1 MIWLVLFIF
10 FFNGIC
16 ITNGFPVDMSS
27 KELVNT
33 NNTQSTSTTT
43 PQIQED
49 SIKGNFMAT
58 SKFWGPILSAL
69 LLFIVG
75 VFVNF
80 RKLIVNFSDGYRK
93 TYKKRYDDCH
103 KIHSN
108 WWSYLSFC
116 GIGSSLRIFFS
127 QFNSIWNICK
137 KKNVK
142 DRTVTVSSWSGIF
155 KTCPKL
161 SWKDVLEMMRSYDK
175 YFLHHYN
182 FCSYEE
188 CPHDDYKFCCG
199 LMMEPV
205 YYFVVVDWNSKNQGK
220 YEIQNLTLED
230 NVALTVMDRDHRP
243 PGYANLPNEQPNSE
257 LKKSLEDMKGQFK
270 KICLVLL
277 NFPTEISENHAAIKA
292 IHNFITDYNVKLI
305 YKSWV
310 ETSRDEV
317 ESSTDNVNDSLPL
330 LEPGTHSHYETV
342 KPSNEDYMKSKPRSS
357 THGKPKEY
365 KPAHN
370 KTNVGN
376 MDPCKISSNGTV
388 VVDETTP
395 LEETPAKKRQSKDA
409 DFFNKP
415 LDDLKFTELCK
426 KLDSALPPCNVDAVA
441 RACDFTLEEMVQLQL
456 HRAGGGS
463 PALTFLRTLV
473 LSEEGERSIEDL
485 KECFKAKKIPKA
497 ALNVLKTFSDVDHIC
512 NLTED
517 QLDQLA
523 QKLQFQP
530 YVSLPDWK
538 DVADYFN
545 MHRLIPNCQQAVKQN
560 NSYSPTFYL
569 VQLLSTRGCTIGKFL
584 EVLRKVN
591 KQAVEMV
598 EQQAKTA

>member
-1 MIWLVLFIF
+1 MFLSSLVNQVFNTKMIQLVLFF
-10 FFNGIC
+10 YLLNGIC
-16 ITNGFPVDMSS
+16 TTNS
-27 KELVNT
+27 
-33 NNTQSTSTTT
+33 STTS
-43 PQIQED
+43 PQLQEDGED
-49 SIKGNFMAT
+49 SIKDNFIAT
-58 SKFWGPILSAL
+58 SKFWGPIFSAL

-93 TYKKRYDDCH
+93 TYEKRYDCH

-161 SWKDVLEMMRSYDK
+161 SWKDVQEMMRSYDK

-188 CPHDDYKFCCG
+188 CPHNDYKFCCG

-277 NFPTEISENHAAIKA
+277 NFPTEISEKHAAIKA

-310 ETSRDEV
+310 KSLKNQVDF
-317 ESSTDNVNDSLPL
+317 SKDDVNESLPL
-330 LEPGTHSHYETV
+330 LASVQATYNTSVSNSESPKQLPDATDNTSVSNSESPKQLPDATDNTSVSKLESLKQLPDEHIRKCMIAYLTDKWFMENAVQANGLRQEFAYHLGLMDAKVGRIFGTTFRTENPILECV
-342 KPSNEDYMKSKPRSS
+342 CSKAFENNCS
-357 THGKPKEY
+357 TKDLLNSVNVAFK
-365 KPAHN
+365 
-370 KTNVGN
+370 NVGLVYEIEEN
-376 MDPCKISSNGTV
+376 EINKSPFNSIDTSNSNIDFHTRKGRSTVFHTIADKSGYEGRYVLHFLVPYGTIQNYF
-388 VVDETTP
+388 
-395 LEETPAKKRQSKDA
+395 L
-409 DFFNKP
+409 NKP
-415 LDDLKFTELCK
+415 N
-426 KLDSALPPCNVDAVA
+426 NVVERILA
-441 RACDFTLEEMVQLQL
+441 TLEQWIITTKKDEVVWWRIQ
-456 HRAGGGS
+456 AV
-463 PALTFLRTLV
+463 LTFLGRNDV
-473 LSEEGERSIEDL
+473 IEAVINNFLSQKG
-485 KECFKAKKIPKA
+485 A
-497 ALNVLKTFSDVDHIC
+497 
-512 NLTED
+512 NL
-517 QLDQLA
+517 
-523 QKLQFQP
+523 
-530 YVSLPDWK
+530 
-538 DVADYFN
+538 
-545 MHRLIPNCQQAVKQN
+545 
-560 NSYSPTFYL
+560 
-569 VQLLSTRGCTIGKFL
+569 
-584 EVLRKVN
+584 
-591 KQAVEMV
+591 
-598 EQQAKTA
+598 